1 MCSPRGRLS
10 QERRPRVLRRM
21 KLPLAFWPLR
31 RYNAL
36 ESIRV
41 RKYVMHSISYTSA
54 SFAVQ
59 FGWARF
65 TGAGFFGV
73 GKRERREMEQ
83 MGAIRL

>member
-1 MCSPRGRLS
+1 
-10 QERRPRVLRRM
+10 
-21 KLPLAFWPLR
+21 
-31 RYNAL
+31 
-36 ESIRV
+36 
-41 RKYVMHSISYTSA
+41 MHSISYTSA

-83 MGAIRL
+83 MGAIRP